1 MKLKTWV
8 KYLLG
13 LWCLVDLELI
23 VVALYMERILEIGG
37 V

>member
-1 MKLKTWV
+1 MKLRTWV

-13 LWCLVDLELI
+13 TWCIIDLELI